1 MTRAYITI
9 VRNGRQYE
17 NIEDLSAYFGDV
29 IETLEKVMHDSATMI
44 IKLILNIEA
53 ERS

>member
-9 VRNGRQYE
+9 VRNGVIYD

-29 IETLEKVMHDSATMI
+29 IETLEKVMHDSSTMAL
-44 IKLILNIEA
+44 KLILNIEA